1 MITECFNPAC
11 RRQLE
16 YLRTG
21 QVVRVV
27 RQNGMK
33 VEIEHFWLCGECC
46 QSHDLRFLAN
56 GSVAL
61 NHFPE
66 RSEFPPYSEARWIR
80 SA

>member
-1 MITECFNPAC
+1 MITECFNPSC
-11 RRQLE
+11 RKQLE

-27 RQNGMK
+27 HQNGMK

-46 QSHDLRFLAN
+46 QSFDLRCLDN
-56 GSVAL
+56 GTVAL
-61 NHFPE
+61 NRFPQ
-66 RSEFPPYSEARWIR
+66 RRVFPQSVEPRWIR